1 MTFIVLH
8 FQVGRQPSLCYHSL
22 LIMLS
27 MNDFFFTIAQVLF
40 KKKKKNV
47 EVCGK
52 DNQILNKD
60 YEGVK
65 NKFIFN
71 NTSSS

>member
-1 MTFIVLH
+1 
-8 FQVGRQPSLCYHSL
+8 
-22 LIMLS
+22 MLS